1 MTTTTTDGTVHPF
14 PTSHRDPRPGE
25 AAPLSMDAAP
35 TSPATANGPEM
46 PPEMPPELRPIRPN
60 AQLSRS
66 QILDATEE
74 CLIRKGYDGTT
85 IRGIAA
91 ILGCAVGSIY
101 RYFTDKR
108 QLLDAVTQRRFRPV
122 LEHVRARQKP
132 HRTAM
137 LYLQVATDQPQLYR
151 LMFWLPSIEDRQ
163 NAAALPT
170 IVQQIIDGWAT
181 QLGSIDAAEA
191 FWCRLHGG
199 LMLDKDIHEL
209 LETATGNRPAAAPA
223 ASATHPG
230 ADAEAGTDA
239 EASGAVAAGSRAE
252 DVTLL

>member
-1 MTTTTTDGTVHPF
+1 MTTMTDGTV
-14 PTSHRDPRPGE
+14 
-25 AAPLSMDAAP
+25 
-35 TSPATANGPEM
+35 
-46 PPEMPPELRPIRPN
+46 RPIPAPPAHHPTPGNPGSPGSPGIPGSHAGPAGSGNAAGTGMPGSLGSTPADGRDASPERAARPN

-66 QILDATEE
+66 QILDATEQ

-137 LYLQVATDQPQLYR
+137 LYVQVAADQPQLYR
-151 LMFWLPSIEDRQ
+151 LMFWLPSIADQRS
-163 NAAALPT
+163 AAALPA
-170 IVQQIIDGWAT
+170 IVRQIIDGWAA
-181 QLGSIDAAEA
+181 QLGSEDEAEA
-191 FWCRLHGG
+191 FWCRLHGS
-199 LMLDKDIHEL
+199 LMLGKD
-209 LETATGNRPAAAPA
+209 PAALIESLSADNTRPTPSSSAPQ
-223 ASATHPG
+223 T
-230 ADAEAGTDA
+230 
-239 EASGAVAAGSRAE
+239 VAARAE

>member
-1 MTTTTTDGTVHPF
+1 MTTMTDGTVRPIPAPPAHHPT
-14 PTSHRDPRPGE
+14 PGTPGTPGSHAGPAGAGDVAGTGMPGSVGSTP
-25 AAPLSMDAAP
+25 ADAAP
-35 TSPATANGPEM
+35 ADGRDAAEASPD
-46 PPEMPPELRPIRPN
+46 PPARPN

-66 QILDATEE
+66 QILDATEQ

-122 LEHVRARQKP
+122 LEHVRARQRP

-137 LYLQVATDQPQLYR
+137 LYVQVAADQPQLYR
-151 LMFWLPSIEDRQ
+151 LMFWLPSIADQRST
-163 NAAALPT
+163 ATLPA
-170 IVQQIIDGWAT
+170 IVRQIIDGWAA
-181 QLGSIDAAEA
+181 QLGAEDEAEA
-191 FWCRLHGG
+191 FWCRLHGS
-199 LMLDKDIHEL
+199 LMLGKD
-209 LETATGNRPAAAPA
+209 PAALIESLSADNTRPTPSSSAPQ
-223 ASATHPG
+223 T
-230 ADAEAGTDA
+230 
-239 EASGAVAAGSRAE
+239 VAARAE

>member
-1 MTTTTTDGTVHPF
+1 M
-14 PTSHRDPRPGE
+14 PG
-25 AAPLSMDAAP
+25 PGSSTPDDAAP
-35 TSPATANGPEM
+35 AAGRDAADASPDQPA
-46 PPEMPPELRPIRPN
+46 RPN

-66 QILDATEE
+66 QILDATEQ

-85 IRGIAA
+85 IRGIAS

-137 LYLQVATDQPQLYR
+137 LYVQVASDQPQLYR
-151 LMFWLPSIEDRQ
+151 MMFWLPGIADQ
-163 NAAALPT
+163 QHTAALPT
-170 IVQQIIDGWAT
+170 IVRQIIDGWAA
-181 QLGSIDAAEA
+181 QLGSEDAAEA
-191 FWCRLHGG
+191 FWCRLHGSLTLG
-199 LMLDKDIHEL
+199 KDPVTLIESL
-209 LETATGNRPAAAPA
+209 SPGSQSTPQSPAAPE
-223 ASATHPG
+223 P
-230 ADAEAGTDA
+230 
-239 EASGAVAAGSRAE
+239 VAATSRAE